1 MNQRVSIVVPV
12 FNGLPYL
19 RALTRSLLEQTYPNL
34 EIIFSDGGSSD
45 GSLDF
50 LQSIEDPR
58 VRIIEQ
64 PKGTGAA
71 RNWTAATEAASG
83 EFTKLICQDDLLAPN
98 AIAEQVADLQA
109 HPSAVMAVA
118 VRDIVDARGRTRYR
132 GRGLAGVDKSAES
145 IDGNELLRAC
155 YLAGTNVIGE
165 PLAVLFRTEVLKK
178 HLPWRDDNPLML
190 DLSMYERVAPE
201 GSVTLRWNSVGAFR
215 VSGTSWSTRLAQSQ
229 NEQTERWQRAY
240 EAGAIPPITKKE
252 RRRAARGRRRQIL
265 TRRLA
270 YLILGWRGALDAPD
284 HT

>member
-1 MNQRVSIVVPV
+1 MQPLVSVVVPV

-19 RALTRSLLEQTYPNL
+19 RNLTTSLLEQTYPNL
-34 EIIFSDGGSSD
+34 EIIFSEGGSSD
-45 GSLDF
+45 GSLGF
-50 LQSIEDPR
+50 LQSIKDPR

-64 PKGTGAA
+64 PKGTDAA
-71 RNWTAATEAASG
+71 RNWSAATEAASG

-98 AIAEQVADLQA
+98 AIAEQVADLQT
-109 HPSAVMAVA
+109 HPDAVMAVA

-132 GRGLAGVDKSAES
+132 GRGLAGVDKTAES
-145 IDGNELLRAC
+145 IDGNQLLRAC

-165 PLAVLFRTEVLKK
+165 PLAVLFRTDVLKR

-201 GSVTLRWNSVGAFR
+201 GSVALRWNSVGAFR

-229 NEQTERWQRAY
+229 NEQTERWQREY
-240 EAGAIPPITKKE
+240 EARAVIPITNEE
-252 RRRAARGRRRQIL
+252 RRHAARGRRRQIL

-270 YLILGWRGALDAPD
+270 YRILGWRGALDAPD

>member
-19 RALTRSLLEQTYPNL
+19 RDLTRTLLEQTYPNL
-34 EIIFSDGGSSD
+34 EIIFSEGGSSD

-71 RNWTAATEAASG
+71 QNWTAATEAASG

-109 HPSAVMAVA
+109 HPDAVMAVA

-132 GRGLAGVDKSAES
+132 GRGLAGVDKTAES
-145 IDGNELLRAC
+145 IDGNQLLRAC

-165 PLAVLFRTEVLKK
+165 PLAVLFRTDVLKK

-190 DLSMYERVAPE
+190 DLSMYEQVAPE
-201 GSVTLRWNSVGAFR
+201 GNVALRWNSVGSFR
-215 VSGTSWSTRLAQSQ
+215 VSGTSWSTRLSQSQ
-229 NEQTERWQRAY
+229 NEQTERWQREY
-240 EAGAIPPITKKE
+240 EAGAIPPITKEE

-270 YLILGWRGALDAPD
+270 YRILGWRGALDTPD